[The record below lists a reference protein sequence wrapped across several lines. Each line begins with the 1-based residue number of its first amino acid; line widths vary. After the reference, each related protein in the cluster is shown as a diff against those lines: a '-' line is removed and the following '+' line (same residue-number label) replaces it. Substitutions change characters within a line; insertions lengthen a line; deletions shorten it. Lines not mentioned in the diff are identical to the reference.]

1 MTSITTNLILA
12 QSHSESFGISGG
24 LFIAQL
30 LNLIVLIAYIWLVS
44 KAIARAS
51 KMGKGVEVPI
61 WIFAIVLLPILGAVS
76 ALLHY
81 KKPEQQ

>member
-1 MTSITTNLILA
+1 MTALTPTLILA

-24 LFIAQL
+24 LFIAQI
-30 LNLIVLIAYIWLVS
+30 LNLIVLIAYVWLVC

-51 KMGKGVEVPI
+51 KMGNGVEVPI
-61 WIFAIVLLPILGAVS
+61 WIFAIILLPIFGAVS

-81 KKPEQQ
+81 RKPEK